1 MGTQAPHAHEATL
14 LSMVYLPACTH
25 LQVFTQAV
33 PSAWNASVGALM
45 GKILL
50 TFQGSASAALFLN
63 LPVEAKTPF
72 PPGLPLP
79 PSALP

>member
-14 LSMVYLPACTH
+14 LSVVYLPACTH

-33 PSAWNASVGALM
+33 PSAWNASFGTLM

-50 TFQGSASAALFLN
+50 TF
-63 LPVEAKTPF
+63 
-72 PPGLPLP
+72 
-79 PSALP
+79 